1 MFSRIWLI
9 NLILIVCAAF
19 VGIKAYGVWSGEMR
33 PPLEIKSGDIRKDP
47 ARIKGV
53 KPIPEK
59 KLPPEA
65 AYNVVVGKNL
75 FAPQRTEIK
84 PEETKPKPKV
94 KVPPQAPKEDPLKE
108 KKIEV
113 SLKTIIVY
121 GVVVSDD
128 YQGAL
133 VTDVKK
139 TPAPVKG
146 TTLRRGSRTRA
157 RAVKSPPTQGR
168 GAKGVKWV
176 QIGDELGDFEV
187 AGIMK
192 DRIILKSGSKSY
204 DLLVYDKDKPKI
216 RKAVVARAKPSVI
229 STSSSKPAAV
239 SKTRPKSIQ
248 RTRMV
253 KKPAT
258 SKTSEAARR
267 AAIEKLRRARS
278 QKK

>member
-33 PPLEIKSGDIRKDP
+33 PPLEIKPGDIRKDP

-84 PEETKPKPKV
+84 PEETKPKPNV
-94 KVPPQAPKEDPLKE
+94 KATQAPKEDPLKE
-108 KKIEV
+108 KKVEA
-113 SLKTIIVY
+113 SLKSIIVY

-187 AGIMK
+187 AGIIK

-239 SKTRPKSIQ
+239 SKTGQKNIQ
-248 RTRMV
+248 RARTV

-258 SKTSEAARR
+258 VQSREASRQAVL
-267 AAIEKLRRARS
+267 EKIKRARS
-278 QKK
+278 R

>member
-1 MFSRIWLI
+1 MFSKIWLI
-9 NLILIVCAAF
+9 NLILILCAAF
-19 VGIKAYGVWSGEMR
+19 VGIKAYGIWSGDMR
-33 PPLEIKSGDIRKDP
+33 PPLQIRPGETRKEP
-47 ARIKGV
+47 PKKKAVKG
-53 KPIPEK
+53 IPEK

-94 KVPPQAPKEDPLKE
+94 KAPQAPKEDPLKE
-108 KKIEV
+108 KKLEAF
-113 SLKTIIVY
+113 LKSIIVY

-128 YQGAL
+128 YKGAL

-139 TPAPVKG
+139 TPVPAKG
-146 TTLRRGSRTRA
+146 KSTRRTR
-157 RAVKSPPTQGR
+157 RPKRPPTQGR
-168 GAKGVKWV
+168 EAKGVKWV

-187 AGIMK
+187 AGIRK

-216 RKAVVARAKPSVI
+216 RKAVVARAKPTII
-229 STSSSKPAAV
+229 STSSSRPAV

-248 RTRMV
+248 RTRTV
-253 KKPAT
+253 KKPVT
-258 SKTSEAARR
+258 SKASEAARC
-267 AAIEKLRRARS
+267 AAIEELRRARS
-278 QKK
+278 KKK

>member
-1 MFSRIWLI
+1 M
-9 NLILIVCAAF
+9 
-19 VGIKAYGVWSGEMR
+19 
-33 PPLEIKSGDIRKDP
+33 PPKKR
-47 ARIKGV
+47 AVKG
-53 KPIPEK
+53 IPEK

-84 PEETKPKPKV
+84 PEALKPEAKA
-94 KVPPQAPKEDPLKE
+94 PQAPKENPLEE
-108 KKIEV
+108 KKIEAF
-113 SLKTIIVY
+113 LKNIVVY
-121 GVVVSDD
+121 GVVLADD

-133 VTDVKK
+133 VTNVKK
-139 TPAPVKG
+139 TPAPDKG
-146 TTLRRGSRTRA
+146 SSPRRRPT
-157 RAVKSPPTQGR
+157 RAVKRPPTQGR

-187 AGIMK
+187 ADIMK

-204 DLLVYDKDKPKI
+204 DLLVHDKDKPKT
-216 RKAVVARAKPSVI
+216 RKAVVAQAKPTII
-229 STSSSKPAAV
+229 STSSSQPAAV
-239 SKTRPKSIQ
+239 SKTRSKSVQ
-248 RTRMV
+248 RGRTV

-258 SKTSEAARR
+258 SKTRAAARR